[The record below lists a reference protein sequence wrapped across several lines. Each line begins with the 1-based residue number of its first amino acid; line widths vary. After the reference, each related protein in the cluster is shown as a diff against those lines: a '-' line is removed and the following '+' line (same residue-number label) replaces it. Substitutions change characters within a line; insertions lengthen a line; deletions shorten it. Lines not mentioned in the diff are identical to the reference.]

1 MLLQIVARKLK
12 LQSLTALRTISTLL
26 HFNHLQNAKS
36 IPFAYNNLG
45 ICLLFRGE
53 LDRITTILDL
63 LNFKSFENTVVI
75 HRRQVQY

>member
-1 MLLQIVARKLK
+1 MLNRF
-12 LQSLTALRTISTLL
+12 R
-26 HFNHLQNAKS
+26 
-36 IPFAYNNLG
+36 FAYKNLE

-63 LNFKSFENTVVI
+63 LNFKSFEKTVVI

>member
-1 MLLQIVARKLK
+1 MLNR
-12 LQSLTALRTISTLL
+12 
-26 HFNHLQNAKS
+26 FC
-36 IPFAYNNLG
+36 FAYNNLE

-63 LNFKSFENTVVI
+63 LNFKSFEKTVVI

>member
-1 MLLQIVARKLK
+1 MLNRF
-12 LQSLTALRTISTLL
+12 R
-26 HFNHLQNAKS
+26 
-36 IPFAYNNLG
+36 FAYNNLG